1 MLGWALLISGGSH
14 LALSLL
20 KDQRSG
26 APTAN
31 PRNKGSWQLQGEIS
45 RSLWSAKILEIG
57 KCQEKPLLQD
67 SIPIAKAKAQLQ
79 DSIPIAKGFT
89 LAPPCIPQ
97 VSEMTSS
104 QKFPLSL
111 KARLR
116 SLASL
121 GPLVVKLTT
130 PWDPTGDQHLPG
142 TGQ

>member
-31 PRNKGSWQLQGEIS
+31 PRNKGSWQLQGDIS

-57 KCQEKPLLQD
+57 KCQEKPFC
-67 SIPIAKAKAQLQ
+67 AQLQ

-121 GPLVVKLTT
+121 GPLVVKLTS
-130 PWDPTGDQHLPG
+130 PWDPTGDQRLPG
-142 TGQ
+142 TGQEAGVPTAFV